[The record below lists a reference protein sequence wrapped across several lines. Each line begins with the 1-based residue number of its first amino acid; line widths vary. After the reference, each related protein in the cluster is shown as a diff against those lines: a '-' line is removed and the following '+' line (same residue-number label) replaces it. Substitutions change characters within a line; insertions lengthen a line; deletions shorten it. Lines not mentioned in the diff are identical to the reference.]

1 MQYCAI
7 NKEREGLEKQNKM
20 LKKLFYLFTI
30 IIFCNGNI
38 IAQNSL
44 QYNLIDY
51 TQPKTFILS
60 DIKITG
66 SKYVNKSN
74 IIDISGLKINNN
86 IKVPGTDISSAIN
99 KLWQQNLFSEIEIKY
114 DKISNDSISL
124 NIVLKEYPRLS
135 KFKFIGKI
143 SKSDISTLKD
153 DLQLMRG
160 KILTQNLI
168 KNSLNKIEKFY
179 IDKGFYN
186 VKVNHE
192 IIEDSVT
199 VNSSILIFDINKN
212 KKVKI
217 KDIVVKGRKQIVN
230 NNKSFLNNK
239 DTVYAI
245 SNYRLKKSMKETKVK
260 NKWRFFKVSKFI
272 KENYEEDKE
281 NIISEYNNKGYR
293 DAKIVKDSVYVNND
307 NTVTIEIVLD
317 EGEPYLF
324 GNINFVGNKKYTNDE
339 LLNQLGIDSGDV
351 FNQSILDSRLFGTP
365 EGTDISSLYLD
376 NGYLFFNAT
385 PVEVSTNNNTIDL
398 DVRLY
403 EGDQARINKV
413 NVKGNTK
420 TQDHVIMRELRT
432 RPGDL
437 FKRSDIMRSQREL
450 AQMQYFDPEA
460 FDVKIDPNPARNE
473 VDVTYIVAEKS
484 SDQIQLQGGWGGG
497 RVVGSLGLT
506 FNNFST
512 RNIFNGSKWKPLP
525 SGDGQRLSLIA
536 RSNGAYYQNY
546 NISFTEPWLGGKKPT
561 SLQVSLF
568 KAISSNGQQDDQRQE
583 IQVTGLSLG
592 IGKRLK
598 NPDDYFTV
606 YNGLNYMQYKL
617 SNSQSFFS
625 FRNGVSNNVNYNI
638 TIGRNSIDQ
647 INFPRQGSNFLLTL
661 KLSPPYS
668 MFDDIDD
675 YSSLTDQEKYR
686 WVEYYKWKFKATW
699 FSPFTEKLILAT
711 KTEFGFLGAYNQE
724 LGISPFERF
733 YVGGDGLSGMG
744 YMNDGRELVALRG
757 YSNNSLSPQTGATI
771 YNKYTAEIR
780 YALSLNPTSTM
791 YALAFLEAGNA
802 WEEFDNFNPFGVK
815 RSVGIGVKIMLPMIG
830 MMGLDYGWGLD
841 EVIGNPEANGG
852 QFHFSIGQN
861 F

>member
-199 VNSSILIFDINKN
+199 ANSSILIFDINKN

-307 NTVTIEIVLD
+307 NTVTIEIELD

-339 LLNQLGIDSGDV
+339 LLNQLGIDSGDI

-385 PVEVSTNNNTIDL
+385 PVEVSTNNNIINL

-413 NVKGNTK
+413 AVKGNTK

-617 SNSQSFFS
+617 NNSQSFFS

-647 INFPRQGSNFLLTL
+647 PTFPRQGSNFLLTL

-675 YSSLTDQEKYR
+675 YTSLTDQEKYR

-757 YSNNSLSPQTGATI
+757 YANNSLSPQTGATI

>member
-1 MQYCAI
+1 MVLSNHFI
-7 NKEREGLEKQNKM
+7 N
-20 LKKLFYLFTI
+20 
-30 IIFCNGNI
+30 
-38 IAQNSL
+38 AQDSMVSTNP
-44 QYNLIDY
+44 IDY
-51 TQPKTFILS
+51 TQPK
-60 DIKITG
+60 D
-66 SKYVNKSN
+66 YVLA
-74 IIDISGLKINNN
+74 DISIKGIKFLSKSTITDISALKINQ
-86 IKVPGTDISSAIN
+86 IISIPGNDISIAIN
-99 KLWQQNLFSEIEIKY
+99 KLWKQNLFSDIKIEY
-114 DKISNDSISL
+114 DKIINDSIYL
-124 NIVLKEYPRLS
+124 NIILKEYPRLS
-135 KFKFIGKI
+135 KFKFKGDI
-143 SKSDISTLKD
+143 SKSNITTLKE
-153 DLQLMRG
+153 DLKLMRG
-160 KILTQNLI
+160 KVLTQNLI
-168 KNSLNKIEKFY
+168 KNSVNKIRKFY
-179 IDKGFYN
+179 TDKGFFN
-186 VKVNHE
+186 VSVKHIVAK
-192 IIEDSVT
+192 DSASANAT
-199 VNSSILIFDINKN
+199 ILIFDINKYD
-212 KKVKI
+212 KVKI
-217 KDIVVKGRKQIVN
+217 KDIIIYGRKEIVN
-230 NNKSFLNNK
+230 NNKSFFNNR
-239 DTVYAI
+239 DTVYAV
-245 SNYRLKKSMKETKVK
+245 SSKRLKKSMKETKVK

-272 KENYEEDKE
+272 KSNYEDDKN
-281 NIISEYNNKGYR
+281 NIIEEYNNKGYR
-293 DAKIVKDSVYVNND
+293 DAKIINDTTYLNED
-307 NTVTIEIVLD
+307 NTITIEITLE

-324 GNINFVGNKKYTNDE
+324 GDVSFVGNTKFTNEE
-339 LLNQLGIDSGDV
+339 LSSQLGIDKGDV
-351 FNQSILDSRLFGTP
+351 FNQSILDSRLFGSQ

-376 NGYLFFNAT
+376 DGYLFFNAT
-385 PVEVSTNNNTIDL
+385 PVEIATNNNTIDIE
-398 DVRLY
+398 VRLY
-403 EGDQARINKV
+403 EGEQARLNKISV
-413 NVKGNTK
+413 QGNTK

-473 VDVTYIVAEKS
+473 VDVTYIVSEKS

-506 FNNFST
+506 FNNFSS
-512 RNIFNGSKWKPLP
+512 RNIFNGSKWRPLP
-525 SGDGQRLSLIA
+525 SGDGQRLSLTA

-546 NISFTEPWLGGKKPT
+546 MMSFTEPWLGGKKPT
-561 SLQVSLF
+561 SLSISLS
-568 KAISSNGQQDDQRQE
+568 KSISSNGLDGDERQE
-583 IQVTGLSLG
+583 IQVSGLSLG

-598 NPDDYFTV
+598 NPDDYFTL
-606 YNGLNYMQYKL
+606 YNGLNFIQYKL

-625 FRNGVSNNVNYNI
+625 FRNGESNNVNYQVNL
-638 TIGRNSIDQ
+638 GRNSVDQ
-647 INFPRQGSNFLLTL
+647 LNFPRQGSNFLMSI

-668 MFDDIDD
+668 MFDNVDD
-675 YSSLTDQEKYR
+675 YSSLTDQEKYK

-711 KTEFGFLGAYNQE
+711 KTEFGFLGGYNDQ

-757 YSNNSLSPQTGATI
+757 YSNNSISPQTGATI

-802 WEEFDNFNPFGVK
+802 WEDFDNFNPFGIK

-841 EVIGNPEANGG
+841 EIIGNPDANGG